1 MSHHIVLTGVE
12 STFKSALAK
21 ALGDYL
27 ALEVVDEY
35 ARTFLEELD
44 GSIDMN
50 DFPVD
55 LLDQISDGQLKL
67 QHVNG
72 YYDPE
77 KTSKIFDTD
86 MLTLGVWSQDKFNIF
101 KQE

>member
-44 GSIDMN
+44 DSIDMN
-50 DFPVD
+50 DLLNSPVFCF
-55 LLDQISDGQLKL
+55 G
-67 QHVNG
+67 
-72 YYDPE
+72 
-77 KTSKIFDTD
+77 
-86 MLTLGVWSQDKFNIF
+86 F
-101 KQE
+101 KGCLN